1 MPARRADTTTLMAA
15 GQPIVT
21 LRLVL
26 ILLTLAAIGI
36 SGYLAYTEFVSA
48 KVACIDN
55 PAFDCDLVQGSAYSK
70 LMGIPVAY
78 IGLLANLG
86 ILAMLLLEERI
97 GLLREYGVTLL
108 AGVLLIALL
117 YSIWL
122 VYVQAVLLK
131 AFCPWCL
138 AHEVVVLAM
147 FIVAAIRLGRSLQ
160 EA

>member
-1 MPARRADTTTLMAA
+1 MSGRRADTTTMLAA
-15 GQPIVT
+15 GQPT
-21 LRLVL
+21 LSLRLIL

-36 SGYLAYTEFVSA
+36 SGYLAYTELVSA
-48 KVACIDN
+48 EVACIDS
-55 PAFDCDLVQGSAYSK
+55 PAFDCGLVQGSAYSK
-70 LMGIPVAY
+70 LLGIPVAY

-86 ILAMLLLEERI
+86 IMGMLLLENRI
-97 GLLREYGVTLL
+97 RVLREYGVTLL

-147 FIVAAIRLGRSLQ
+147 FIVAAIRLARSLQ